1 MSTTKLTTLAHLK
14 AGLEQTKA
22 YVDEKDLALSGRI
35 DAVVA
40 DIEGLVATGGE
51 PNILEGVKVNGQAL
65 SITDKM
71 VDILIASGEENG
83 TISVNG
89 AAVAIT
95 GLAGLAYKSEI
106 TEDELGE
113 ALKASIA
120 AKATNADLELL
131 TVRVGNIEA
140 AGYQNAQQVQEAI
153 QAAIAASGHAHFEE
167 VEAVPSAEE
176 AAENVMYL
184 VMNDETGH
192 YDIYAKV
199 GESVVLLDDTTVDL
213 SAYAKT
219 ADVTA
224 AITEAINGLNIDQYA
239 TDTELNAAI
248 ERIAAVEAK
257 FADYYTKAEV
267 DALFANYYTKAEI
280 DAELAKKMDVS
291 AMGAYAT
298 DEEAA
303 AEADAAEAA
312 AKAHAE
318 EKAAAAES
326 AAKAH
331 AEEKAT
337 AAETAAKAY
346 ADGLA
351 GNYDAAGSAE
361 AAEGAAKAYT
371 DEQLAAKTATDEEV
385 SAMLGEVFGDAE

>member
-1 MSTTKLTTLAHLK
+1 MSKLTTLSQLK
-14 AGLEQTKA
+14 SSLQATKSYIDTQDA
-22 YVDEKDLALSGRI
+22 ALSGRI

-40 DIEGLVATGGE
+40 DVEGIVAAGGE

-65 SITDKM
+65 TITDKM
-71 VDILIASGEENG
+71 VDILIAAGEENG

-106 TEDELGE
+106 TEAELGE

-120 AKATNADLELL
+120 AKATQADLDLL

-140 AGYQNAQQVQEAI
+140 AGYQNAEQVQTAI

-167 VEAVPSAEE
+167 VDAVPSAED
-176 AAENVMYL
+176 AQENVMYL
-184 VMNDETGH
+184 VMNEETSH

-199 GESVVLLDDTTVDL
+199 GDAVVLLDDTTVDL

-219 ADVTA
+219 AEVTA
-224 AITEAINGLNIDQYA
+224 AISSAISGLNIDQYA

-267 DALFANYYTKAEI
+267 DALFAGYYTKAEI
-280 DAELAKKMDVS
+280 DAELAKKMNVAD
-291 AMGAYAT
+291 MGAYAT

-303 AEADAAEAA
+303 AAA
-312 AKAHAE
+312 
-318 EKAAAAES
+318 S
-326 AAKAH
+326 AAV
-331 AEEKAT
+331 T
-337 AAETAAKAY
+337 AA
-346 ADGLA
+346 
-351 GNYDAAGSAE
+351 
-361 AAEGAAKAYT
+361 
-371 DEQLAAKTATDEEV
+371 TATD
-385 SAMLGEVFGDAE
+385 GEVESMLNEVFPQA

>member
-1 MSTTKLTTLAHLK
+1 MAETKLTTLAHLR

-22 YVDEKDLALSGRI
+22 YVDEKDLALSNRI
-35 DAVVA
+35 DAVVE
-40 DIEGLVATGGE
+40 DIEGIVSTGGE
-51 PNILEGVKVNGQAL
+51 PNLLEGVKVNGQAL
-65 SITDKM
+65 TIADKM

-113 ALKASIA
+113 ALKAAIA
-120 AKATNADLELL
+120 AKATQADLDLL

-140 AGYQNAQQVQEAI
+140 AGYQNAEQVQTAI
-153 QAAIAASGHAHFEE
+153 QTAISASGHAHFEE
-167 VEAVPSAEE
+167 VDAVPAVEDAE
-176 AAENVMYL
+176 ENVMYL

-224 AITEAINGLNIDQYA
+224 AINTAITGLNIDQYA

-248 ERIAAVEAK
+248 ERIAAVEDL
-257 FADYYTKAEV
+257 FASYYTKAEV
-267 DALFANYYTKAEI
+267 DALIANYYTKAEV
-280 DAELAKKMDVS
+280 DAELAKKMNVAD
-291 AMGAYAT
+291 MGTYAT

-318 EKAAAAES
+318 EKA
-326 AAKAH
+326 
-331 AEEKAT
+331 T
-337 AAETAAKAY
+337 AAET
-346 ADGLA
+346 
-351 GNYDAAGSAE
+351 
-361 AAEGAAKAYT
+361 AAKAYT
-371 DEQLAAKTATDEEV
+371 DEQLAAKTASDEEV
-385 SAMLGEVFGDAE
+385 NAMLGEVFGE

>member
-1 MSTTKLTTLAHLK
+1 MSETKLTTLAHLR

-22 YVDEKDLALSGRI
+22 YIDEKDLALSGRI
-35 DAVVA
+35 DEVVA
-40 DIEGLVATGGE
+40 DIEGLVTAGGE

-65 SITDKM
+65 AITDKM

-120 AKATNADLELL
+120 AKATQADLDLL

-140 AGYQNAQQVQEAI
+140 AGYQNAQQVSEAI

-167 VEAVPSAEE
+167 VEAVPSVEDAQ
-176 AAENVMYL
+176 ENVMYL

-213 SAYAKT
+213 SDYAKT

-224 AITEAINGLNIDQYA
+224 AINAAITGLNIDQYA

-267 DALFANYYTKAEI
+267 DALFANYYTKAEV
-280 DAELAKKMDVS
+280 DAELAKKMNVAD
-291 AMGAYAT
+291 MGTYAT

-318 EKAAAAES
+318 EKA
-326 AAKAH
+326 
-331 AEEKAT
+331 T
-337 AAETAAKAY
+337 AAET
-346 ADGLA
+346 
-351 GNYDAAGSAE
+351 
-361 AAEGAAKAYT
+361 AAKAYT

-385 SAMLGEVFGDAE
+385 NAMLGEVFGE

>member
-1 MSTTKLTTLAHLK
+1 MSNKLTTLAHLK
-14 AGLEQTKA
+14 SGLQQTKA
-22 YVDEKDLALSGRI
+22 YVDEKDLALSNRI
-35 DAVVA
+35 DEVVA
-40 DIEGLVATGGE
+40 DIEGLVTAGGE

-65 SITDKM
+65 SIADKM

-113 ALKASIA
+113 ALKAAIA
-120 AKATNADLELL
+120 AKATQADLDLL
-131 TVRVGNIEA
+131 TVRVSNIET
-140 AGYQNAQQVQEAI
+140 AGYQNAEQVQTAI

-167 VEAVPSAEE
+167 VDAVPAAED
-176 AAENVMYL
+176 AQENVMYL

-199 GESVVLLDDTTVDL
+199 GDAVVLLDDTTVDL

-224 AITEAINGLNIDQYA
+224 AINAAITGLNIDQYA

-248 ERIAAVEAK
+248 ERIAAVEAL
-257 FADYYTKAEV
+257 FASYYTKAEV
-267 DALFANYYTKAEI
+267 DALFANYYTKAEV
-280 DAELAKKMDVS
+280 DAELAKKMNVAD
-291 AMGAYAT
+291 MGTYAT

-318 EKAAAAES
+318 EKA
-326 AAKAH
+326 
-331 AEEKAT
+331 T
-337 AAETAAKAY
+337 AAET
-346 ADGLA
+346 
-351 GNYDAAGSAE
+351 
-361 AAEGAAKAYT
+361 AAKAYT

-385 SAMLGEVFGDAE
+385 NAMLGEVFGEA

>member
-1 MSTTKLTTLAHLK
+1 MPNSNKLTTLGHLK
-14 AGLEQTKA
+14 AGLQQTKT
-22 YVDEKDLALSGRI
+22 YVDEKDLALSNRI
-35 DAVVA
+35 DAVVE
-40 DIEGLVATGGE
+40 DIEGIITAGGE
-51 PNILEGVKVNGQAL
+51 PNLLEGVKVNGQAL
-65 SITDKM
+65 TITDKM

-120 AKATNADLELL
+120 AKATDADLQAL
-131 TVRVGNIEA
+131 TVRVGNIET

-153 QAAIAASGHAHFEE
+153 QSAIAASGHAHFEE
-167 VEAVPSAEE
+167 VDAVPSADE
-176 AAENVMYL
+176 AEENVMYL
-184 VMNDETGH
+184 VMNETTSH

-199 GESVVLLDDTTVDL
+199 GDAVVLLDDTTVDL

-224 AITEAINGLNIDQYA
+224 AISAAITGLNIDQYA

-248 ERIAAVEAK
+248 ERIAAVEAL
-257 FADYYTKAEV
+257 FASYYTKSEV
-267 DALFANYYTKAEI
+267 DALFAKYYTAEQM
-280 DAELAKKMDVS
+280 DAKLAEKMNVAD
-291 AMGAYAT
+291 MGTYAT

-318 EKAAAAES
+318 TKASEAQAAAE
-326 AAKAH
+326 
-331 AEEKAT
+331 AT
-337 AAETAAKAY
+337 AKQ
-346 ADGLA
+346 
-351 GNYDAAGSAE
+351 
-361 AAEGAAKAYT
+361 YT
-371 DEQLAAKTATDEEV
+371 DDQLAAKTASDEEV
-385 SAMLGEVFGDAE
+385 NTMLGEVFGE

>member
-1 MSTTKLTTLAHLK
+1 MPNTKLTTLAHLK
-14 AGLEQTKA
+14 AGLQQTKT
-22 YVDEKDLALSGRI
+22 YIDEKDLALSNRI
-35 DAVVA
+35 DAVVE
-40 DIEGLVATGGE
+40 DIEGLVTAGGE

-65 SITDKM
+65 AITDKM

-106 TEDELGE
+106 TEAELGE

-120 AKATNADLELL
+120 AKATQADLDLL

-140 AGYQNAQQVQEAI
+140 AGYQNAEQVQTAI

-167 VEAVPSAEE
+167 VEAVPAVEDAE
-176 AAENVMYL
+176 ENVMYL

-199 GESVVLLDDTTVDL
+199 GETVVLLDDTTVDL
-213 SAYAKT
+213 SEYAKT

-224 AITEAINGLNIDQYA
+224 AINAAITGLNIDQYA

-248 ERIAAVEAK
+248 ERIAAVEA
-257 FADYYTKAEV
+257 
-267 DALFANYYTKAEI
+267 LFVSYYTKAEI
-280 DAELAKKMDVS
+280 DALIANYYTKAEVDTELAKKMNVAD
-291 AMGAYAT
+291 MGTYAT

-318 EKAAAAES
+318 G
-326 AAKAH
+326 
-331 AEEKAT
+331 KAT
-337 AAETAAKAY
+337 AAE
-346 ADGLA
+346 
-351 GNYDAAGSAE
+351 N
-361 AAEGAAKAYT
+361 AAKAYT

-385 SAMLGEVFGDAE
+385 NTMLGEVFGTDA

>member
-1 MSTTKLTTLAHLK
+1 MSKLTTLDQLK
-14 AGLEQTKA
+14 TSLQATKSYIDTQDA
-22 YVDEKDLALSGRI
+22 ALSGRI
-35 DAVVA
+35 DAVVE
-40 DIEGLVATGGE
+40 DIEGIVATGGE
-51 PNILEGVKVNGQAL
+51 ANILEGVKVNGAAL
-65 SITDKM
+65 TITDKM

-106 TEDELGE
+106 TEAELGE

-120 AKATNADLELL
+120 AKATNADLEAL

-140 AGYQNAQQVQEAI
+140 AGYQNAEQVQTAI

-167 VEAVPSAEE
+167 VDAVPSAADAE
-176 AAENVMYL
+176 ENVMYL
-184 VMNDETGH
+184 VMNAETGH

-199 GESVVLLDDTTVDL
+199 GDAVVLLDDTTVDL

-224 AITEAINGLNIDQYA
+224 AINSAITGLNIDQYA
-239 TDTELNAAI
+239 TDADLNAQI
-248 ERIAAVEAK
+248 SRIDAVEAL
-257 FADYYTKAEV
+257 FASYYTKTEI
-267 DALFANYYTKAEI
+267 DGLFANYYNKAEI
-280 DAELAKKMDVS
+280 DAELAKKMNVAD
-291 AMGAYAT
+291 MGAYAT

-318 EKAAAAES
+318 TKASE
-326 AAKAH
+326 
-331 AEEKAT
+331 
-337 AAETAAKAY
+337 AETAAKAHADSVASTAETNAKKY
-346 ADGLA
+346 AD
-351 GNYDAAGSAE
+351 DQIAAA
-361 AAEGAAKAYT
+361 
-371 DEQLAAKTATDEEV
+371 QATDEEV
-385 SAMLGEVFGDAE
+385 AAMNTEVFG

>member
-1 MSTTKLTTLAHLK
+1 MSKLTTLSQLK
-14 AGLEQTKA
+14 SSLEATKSYIDTQDA
-22 YVDEKDLALSGRI
+22 ALSGRI
-35 DAVVA
+35 DAVVE
-40 DIEGLVATGGE
+40 DIEGIVATGGE
-51 PNILEGVKVNGQAL
+51 ANILEGVKVNGQAL
-65 SITDKM
+65 TITDKM
-71 VDILIASGEENG
+71 VDILIAAGDENG
-83 TISVNG
+83 TIKVNG

-95 GLAGLAYKSEI
+95 GLAALAYKSEI
-106 TEDELGE
+106 SEAELSE

-120 AKATNADLELL
+120 AKATNADLEAL

-140 AGYQNAQQVQEAI
+140 AGYQNAEQVQTAI

-167 VEAVPSAEE
+167 VDAVPSAAE
-176 AAENVMYL
+176 AKENVMYL

-219 ADVTA
+219 AEVTA
-224 AITEAINGLNIDQYA
+224 AINAAITGLNIDQYA

-248 ERIAAVEAK
+248 ERIAAVEAL
-257 FADYYTKAEV
+257 FASYYTKSEV
-267 DALFANYYTKAEI
+267 DALIANYYTKAQI
-280 DAELAKKMDVS
+280 DAELAKKVNVAD
-291 AMGAYAT
+291 MGAYAT

-318 EKAAAAES
+318 EKATAAET

-331 AEEKAT
+331 AEQKAT

-346 ADGLA
+346 
-351 GNYDAAGSAE
+351 
-361 AAEGAAKAYT
+361 T
-371 DEQLAAKTATDEEV
+371 DEQLAAAKATD
-385 SAMLGEVFGDAE
+385 GEVDTMLDGVFGSQE

>member
-1 MSTTKLTTLAHLK
+1 MPNTKLTTLDQLK
-14 AGLEQTKA
+14 LSLQSTKS
-22 YVDEKDLALSGRI
+22 YVDTQDSALSARI
-35 DAVVA
+35 DAVVE
-40 DIEGLVATGGE
+40 DIEGIISTGGE
-51 PNILEGVKVNGQAL
+51 PNLLEGVKVNGTAL
-65 SITDKM
+65 TITDKM
-71 VDILIASGEENG
+71 VDILIAAGEENG

-120 AKATNADLELL
+120 AKATQADLDLL
-131 TVRVGNIEA
+131 TVRVGNLET
-140 AGYQNAQQVQEAI
+140 AGYQNAEQVQTAI

-167 VEAVPSAEE
+167 VDAVPSADE
-176 AAENVMYL
+176 AEENVMYL
-184 VMNDETGH
+184 VMNAETGH

-199 GESVVLLDDTTVDL
+199 GDAVVLLDDTTVDL

-224 AITEAINGLNIDQYA
+224 AISSAITGLNIDQYA

-257 FADYYTKAEV
+257 FADYYTSAQV
-267 DALFANYYTKAEI
+267 DELFALYYKKTEI
-280 DAELAKKMDVS
+280 DELLAAKMNVAD
-291 AMGAYAT
+291 MGTYAT

-312 AKAHAE
+312 AKAHAD
-318 EKAAAAES
+318 
-326 AAKAH
+326 
-331 AEEKAT
+331 EKAT
-337 AAETAAKAY
+337 AAETAAKSY
-346 ADGLA
+346 ADEKA
-351 GNYDAAGSAE
+351 G
-361 AAEGAAKAYT
+361 AAETAAKSYA
-371 DEQLAAKTATDEEV
+371 DQQIAAATAQDTEV
-385 SAMLGEVFGDAE
+385 SGMLDEIYGTNN

>member
-1 MSTTKLTTLAHLK
+1 MSNSSKLTTLGHLK
-14 AGLEQTKA
+14 AGLQQTKA
-22 YVDEKDLALSGRI
+22 YVDEKDLALSNRI
-35 DAVVA
+35 DAVFE
-40 DIEGLVATGGE
+40 DIEGLVTAGGE

-65 SITDKM
+65 AITDKM

-106 TEDELGE
+106 SEDELSE

-140 AGYQNAQQVQEAI
+140 AGYQNAEQVQTAI

-167 VEAVPSAEE
+167 VEAVPAAEE
-176 AAENVMYL
+176 AKENVMYL
-184 VMNDETGH
+184 VMNDVTGH

-199 GESVVLLDDTTVDL
+199 GDAVVLLDDTTVDL

-224 AITEAINGLNIDQYA
+224 AIQAAITGLNIDQYA

-248 ERIAAVEAK
+248 ERIAAVEAL
-257 FADYYTKAEV
+257 FASYYTSNQV
-267 DALFANYYTKAEI
+267 DALFAKYYTAEQM
-280 DAELAKKMDVS
+280 DAKLAEKMDVS
-291 AMGAYAT
+291 GMGAYAT

-318 EKAAAAES
+318 EKA
-326 AAKAH
+326 
-331 AEEKAT
+331 T
-337 AAETAAKAY
+337 AAE
-346 ADGLA
+346 
-351 GNYDAAGSAE
+351 N
-361 AAEGAAKAYT
+361 AAKAYT
-371 DEQLAAKTATDEEV
+371 DEQIAANTASDEEV
-385 SAMLGEVFGDAE
+385 STMLGEVFGE

>member
-1 MSTTKLTTLAHLK
+1 MSTKLTTLAHLK
-14 AGLEQTKA
+14 SGLQQTKA
-22 YVDEKDLALSGRI
+22 YVDEKDLALSNRI
-35 DAVVA
+35 DAVVE
-40 DIEGLVATGGE
+40 DIEGLVTAGGE

-65 SITDKM
+65 SIADKM

-131 TVRVGNIEA
+131 TVRVGNIET
-140 AGYQNAQQVQEAI
+140 AGYQNAQQVSEAI

-167 VEAVPSAEE
+167 VDAVPSAED

-219 ADVTA
+219 AEVTA
-224 AITEAINGLNIDQYA
+224 AISAAITGLNIDQYA

-248 ERIAAVEAK
+248 ERIAAVEAL
-257 FADYYTKAEV
+257 FASYYTKSEV
-267 DALFANYYTKAEI
+267 DALFANYMTKSEVQ
-280 DAELAKKMDVS
+280 AELDKKMNVAD
-291 AMGAYAT
+291 MGTYAT

-312 AKAHAE
+312 AKAHADQ
-318 EKAAAAES
+318 KASAAES

-337 AAETAAKAY
+337 AAETNAKAH
-346 ADGLA
+346 
-351 GNYDAAGSAE
+351 AE
-361 AAEGAAKAYT
+361 QKATAAETNAKAYT
-371 DEQLAAKTATDEEV
+371 DEQLAAKTATDDEV
-385 SAMLGEVFGDAE
+385 NAMLGEVFGE

>member
-1 MSTTKLTTLAHLK
+1 MSETKLTTLAHLK
-14 AGLEQTKA
+14 AGLQQTKA
-22 YVDEKDLALSGRI
+22 YVDEKDLALSNRI
-35 DAVVA
+35 DAVVE
-40 DIEGLVATGGE
+40 DIEGLVTAGGE

-65 SITDKM
+65 SIADKM

-120 AKATNADLELL
+120 AKATQADLDLL
-131 TVRVGNIEA
+131 TVRVGNIET
-140 AGYQNAQQVQEAI
+140 AGYQNAEQVQTAI

-167 VEAVPSAEE
+167 VASVPSAAE
-176 AAENVMYL
+176 AKENVMYL

-199 GESVVLLDDTTVDL
+199 GDAVVLLDDTTVDL

-219 ADVTA
+219 AEVTA
-224 AITEAINGLNIDQYA
+224 AINSAISGLNIDQYA

-248 ERIAAVEAK
+248 ERIAAVEAL
-257 FADYYTKAEV
+257 FASYYTKSEV
-267 DALFANYYTKAEI
+267 DNLFANYYTKAEVN
-280 DAELAKKMDVS
+280 AELAKKMNVAD
-291 AMGAYAT
+291 MGTYAT

-318 EKAAAAES
+318 EKA
-326 AAKAH
+326 
-331 AEEKAT
+331 T
-337 AAETAAKAY
+337 AAET
-346 ADGLA
+346 
-351 GNYDAAGSAE
+351 
-361 AAEGAAKAYT
+361 AAKAYT
-371 DEQLAAKTATDEEV
+371 DEQLAAKTASDEEV
-385 SAMLGEVFGDAE
+385 NAMLGEVFGE